1 MSSSA
6 DAPHDAPHDAEWYQA
21 RWDELRDILSVSPE
35 ASVVARVQE
44 LQLDALQE
52 QATVA
57 AGALGDDQAQEMLDR
72 IRQQIGA
79 IRERTSE
86 WSTVRRQLN
95 AESPQEA
102 SAIIEALNRRVDA
115 LEEKRSTLEEAGV
128 RSVDQALAMIE
139 SMESQLQSLYEEKE
153 STERAAATQA
163 VLNETEDTFEQLQRL
178 LSREERLQRELGVT
192 SSEEVIEMV
201 RGLADQLEELYRER
215 DTAMAGGGAGNGS
228 TGDGSPGGGSS
239 SDRLDELLRREERLK
254 EKLGVSDPEQ
264 IASMVDGLAEQLE
277 ELYAARERLARV
289 NLDDAESVL
298 QMISSMRQQLELF
311 YEEQERMAS
320 SGIDSIDHAVAMIES
335 MQEQLSTVYDERQ
348 RLLDKGVGDTEE
360 ALERIDA
367 LEAKLDQLER
377 EKNDLLARRD
387 EMQSEMD
394 EATRGVLES
403 ELGTSDPDRVVSMI
417 NSMEDQLDE
426 FYRQREEEEAD
437 KRAMKAPSV
446 LDDDTLRH
454 LGDMGEEELDALDA
468 GALCTDD
475 AGIVSYANDT
485 AARILPGVDGTDG
498 TALPGRNFFFSV
510 APGANNNLFR
520 GRFKQGVLDES
531 LDVRFPYTFIHPTRP
546 SANLVIHLYR
556 TGPDAN
562 WILMRP
568 LS

>member
-1 MSSSA
+1 MSSSSA
-6 DAPHDAPHDAEWYQA
+6 SSHDAEWYQA

-57 AGALGDDQAQEMLDR
+57 ADALGDDEAQAMLDR
-72 IRQQIGA
+72 IRRQIGA

-86 WSTVRRQLN
+86 WSTVRRQLD

-102 SAIIEALNRRVDA
+102 SAIIEALHRRVEA
-115 LEEKRSTLEEAGV
+115 LEEKRNTLEEAGV

-163 VLNETEDTFEQLQRL
+163 AISETEDTFEQLQRL
-178 LSREERLQRELGVT
+178 LSREEHLQRELGVT
-192 SSEEVIEMV
+192 SSDEVIEMV

-215 DTAMAGGGAGNGS
+215 DAAVA
-228 TGDGSPGGGSS
+228 GDGS
-239 SDRLDELLRREERLK
+239 SDERLDELLRREERLK

-320 SGIDSIDHAVAMIES
+320 NGIDSIDQAVAMIES
-335 MQEQLSTVYDERQ
+335 MQDQLSTVYEERQ
-348 RLLDKGVGDTEE
+348 KLLDKGVGDTEE

-367 LEAKLDQLER
+367 LEAKLDQLEQ

-387 EMQSEMD
+387 EMQSEVD
-394 EATRGVLES
+394 EDTRNVLES

-417 NSMEDQLDE
+417 HSMESQLDE
-426 FYRQREEEEAD
+426 FYRQREEEEAG
-437 KRAMKAPSV
+437 KREMNAPSV
-446 LDDDTLRH
+446 IDDDALRR
-454 LGDMGEEELDALDA
+454 LDSMSEADLDALDA
-468 GALCTDD
+468 GALRTDD
-475 AGIVSYANDT
+475 AGIVSYANDS
-485 AARILPGVDGTDG
+485 AARILPGVDGSDG

>member
-21 RWDELRDILSVSPE
+21 RWDELRDILSVSQD

-57 AGALGDDQAQEMLDR
+57 ADALGDDEAQSMLDR
-72 IRQQIGA
+72 IRRQIGA

-102 SAIIEALNRRVDA
+102 SAIIEALNRRVEA

-215 DTAMAGGGAGNGS
+215 DAALAGDGAGDRAGDRA
-228 TGDGSPGGGSS
+228 GDGSPD
-239 SDRLDELLRREERLK
+239 DRLDELLRREERLK

-264 IASMVDGLAEQLE
+264 IAHMVDGLAEQLE

-298 QMISSMRQQLELF
+298 QMISSMREQLELF

-320 SGIDSIDHAVAMIES
+320 SGIDSIDQAVAMIES

-360 ALERIDA
+360 ALQRIDA
-367 LEAKLDQLER
+367 LESKLDQLER

-394 EATRGVLES
+394 DATRTVLED
-403 ELGTSDPDRVVSMI
+403 ELGTADPERVVSMI

-437 KRAMKAPSV
+437 KRAMNAPSV
-446 LDDDTLRH
+446 VDADTLRR
-454 LGDMGEEELDALDA
+454 LGSMSEDELDALSA
-468 GALCTDD
+468 GAIRTDD
-475 AGIVSYANDT
+475 AGIVSYANDV
-485 AARILPGVDGTDG
+485 AARVLPGVDGSDG
-498 TALPGRNFFFSV
+498 SALPGRNFFFSV

-531 LDVRFPYTFIHPTRP
+531 LDVRFPYTFIHPTQP
-546 SANLVIHLYR
+546 SANLIIHLYR
-556 TGPDAN
+556 TGLDAN